1 MRQWYAD
8 RMAKPKNTPWRVPA
22 GFEGAFEEF
31 QTIPNVGKA
40 TAEDLVRLRVR
51 GVKDLARQDAMEM
64 YEAICALDGE
74 RHDPCVIDV
83 FMGAVEFART
93 GACKPWWKYTPE
105 RKAMLTASG
114 ERKVGGEGAP
124 RRTRSKR

>member
-1 MRQWYAD
+1 
-8 RMAKPKNTPWRVPA
+8 MAKPKTSAWRVPK
-22 GFEGAFEEF
+22 GFDGAFAEF

-51 GVKDLARQDAMEM
+51 GMKDLAARDAMAM
-64 YEAICALDGE
+64 YHAIGKLDGQ

-83 FMGAVEFART
+83 FMAAVEFART

-105 RKAMLTASG
+105 RKAMLAVIHEQKPKAKS
-114 ERKVGGEGAP
+114 
-124 RRTRSKR
+124 RRARSKR